1 MTRTKEYLE
10 ARLDK
15 LQQKDPIANRGI
27 IRKLERQL
35 RMLENK
41 ERA

>member
-1 MTRTKEYLE
+1 MVRTKEYLE
-10 ARLDK
+10 ARLNK
-15 LQQKDPIANRGI
+15 LQQKDAVANRGI

-35 RMLENK
+35 RALEDK